1 MQKKKLLSNAI
12 KMKICEKRKSQ
23 YRKYKH
29 WFKKLWKDRKTYVN
43 GEKQKNLRLND
54 HSILQKRWIQHYIK
68 SSSRLIPL
76 LINKLEFFIFKMI
89 FQKSLLRKKVK
100 VAEKIITH
108 TSTLFEMQC
117 WKSRRREKLRVFS
130 RTML

>member
-1 MQKKKLLSNAI
+1 MRKVW
-12 KMKICEKRKSQ
+12 RKSQ

-76 LINKLEFFIFKMI
+76 LINKLEFFIFKLIDEMVDNNFENVI
-89 FQKSLLRKKVK
+89 
-100 VAEKIITH
+100 ANITV
-108 TSTLFEMQC
+108 SGDGS
-117 WKSRRREKLRVFS
+117 W
-130 RTML
+130 